1 MTGRL
6 PSWAVL
12 VYLAIDLAN
21 PFVPGAFR
29 FTPEDGLVWVEG
41 ASRTREEAKA
51 GASQARESAPVP
63 PAPASAGG
71 LLVAGAPAAAGHLA
85 AWLVRVRT
93 GDPPARDFPPS
104 DSDDH

>member
-1 MTGRL
+1 MTMRL

-29 FTPEDGLVWVEG
+29 FTPQEGLVWVEG
-41 ASRTREEAKA
+41 VSASRDGTRP
-51 GASQARESAPVP
+51 GTSQATESAPIP
-63 PAPASAGG
+63 PAPVSTDG
-71 LLVAGAPAAAGHLA
+71 LLVAAGPMPAGHLA

-93 GDPPARDFPPS
+93 GDPPAHDSPPS
-104 DSDDH
+104 DSEDH

>member
-1 MTGRL
+1 ML
-6 PSWAVL
+6 I
-12 VYLAIDLAN
+12 YLAIDLAN

-41 ASRTREEAKA
+41 TSSLREGAKA
-51 GASQARESAPVP
+51 GASQARESAPR
-63 PAPASAGG
+63 PARAGLRRRSSRRRSAR
-71 LLVAGAPAAAGHLA
+71 AAGYLA

-93 GDPPARDFPPS
+93 GDPPARDLPPS